1 MRTKD
6 IIIMCV
12 QTVVLLD
19 GDLYEEIH
27 LNLISCFIY
36 VCGILAVVFMTNI
49 YLGIFFIVY
58 GIVLIIVS
66 LNISKPLFD
75 MQKMLW

>member
-1 MRTKD
+1 
-6 IIIMCV
+6 
-12 QTVVLLD
+12 
-19 GDLYEEIH
+19 
-27 LNLISCFIY
+27 
-36 VCGILAVVFMTNI
+36 MTNI